1 MARKQLYING
11 VGTGDYGIYISS
23 DTYLNA
29 PAPDITAHSVPG
41 RNGDLIQWNKRLN
54 NIVRKFTC
62 YIPSDAQSNFD
73 EFKKLLY
80 LQDGYMEISSDYETD
95 TYQRGYLADEIEA
108 EPFQKDE
115 NLSVT
120 FEIYFS
126 CEPQKYIKNVYSLNS
141 DVSSGTTM
149 RSAILPRSHQLVQ
162 AIFKAIPSDA
172 VPDGDFFIY
181 FQGNQYLM
189 GTDIGATFDTFN
201 FNLNATEANK
211 KFVACAYI
219 NFVEDEKFAVF
230 RKLLGYSNY
239 GDLNNAQ
246 LDLTIVD
253 NIGFLF
259 EIVPYAQWRFTG
271 QTSAGNSWDSG
282 WQIISGRDFMRSSTA
297 VGIHYKVT
305 ITGTYGIKDTSGTST
320 AWDIDD
326 KGYTVVIRGY
336 NNTISKGVFLGG
348 FVIDASIF
356 RSMMPDESQIYDYSI
371 TIDTET
377 MQAEGVF
384 NGVSVKMNNYVNIIG
399 NIEGLADSVTI
410 WVYHQAYSGTN
421 HSRDTL
427 WFDEITIEPRWWK
440 I

>member
-73 EFKKLLY
+73 GFKKLLY
-80 LQDGYMEISSDYETD
+80 SQIGYMEISSDYETD
-95 TYQRGYLADEIEA
+95 TYQRGYLAEDIEA

-115 NLSVT
+115 NLTVT
-120 FEIYFS
+120 FEVYFS
-126 CEPQKYIKNVYSLNS
+126 CEPQKYFKNASVRNS
-141 DVSSGTTM
+141 DVSSGTTL

-172 VPDGDFFIY
+172 VPDGDFFVY
-181 FQGNQYLM
+181 FQGNEYLM
-189 GTDIGATFDTFN
+189 GTDIGATFDSFN
-201 FNLNATEANK
+201 FALSATDANK

-219 NFVEDEKFAVF
+219 NFVEDERFAVF
-230 RKLLGYSNY
+230 KKLLGYSNY

-271 QTSAGNSWDSG
+271 HTSAGNSWDSG
-282 WQIISGRDFMRSSTA
+282 LQNVVARDALVNWTA
-297 VGIHYKVT
+297 IGVHYT
-305 ITGTYGIKDTSGTST
+305 ITISGTYGIKNTSGTST
-320 AWDIDD
+320 AWDEAD
-326 KGYTVVIRGY
+326 KGYTVVMRGY
-336 NNTISKGVFLGG
+336 SNTTKKTAFLGG

-384 NGVSVKMNNYVNIIG
+384 NGVSLKMNNYVNILG
-399 NIEGLADSVTI
+399 NIEGLADSMTI

-421 HSRDTL
+421 HYRDTL
-427 WFDEITIEPRWWK
+427 WFDKVKVEPRWWK